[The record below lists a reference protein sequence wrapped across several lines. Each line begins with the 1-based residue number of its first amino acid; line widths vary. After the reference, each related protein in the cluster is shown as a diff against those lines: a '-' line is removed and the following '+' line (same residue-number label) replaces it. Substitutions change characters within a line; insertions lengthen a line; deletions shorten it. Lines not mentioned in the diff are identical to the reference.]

1 MKKGRWLV
9 MDETV
14 GKLGASGSSIYG
26 TKQGRG
32 NRIYQDALL
41 GGIGHG
47 AARPSSHHEESC
59 SSVHM
64 QSANRPYPIGSKLVL
79 VKGFEPWKRFK
90 RCIDVLT
97 IIPCSH
103 NIWSGLQVN
112 FGVARFGSSLA
123 PNSKIH
129 WEQILTLSGI
139 FGLRSYPILEL
150 YTLALSQDKIVN

>member
-64 QSANRPYPIGSKLVL
+64 QSANRPYPTGS
-79 VKGFEPWKRFK
+79 K
-90 RCIDVLT
+90 RCIGALT

-103 NIWSGLQVN
+103 NIWPGFQVD
-112 FGVARFGSSLA
+112 FGVARFGSSPA
-123 PNSKIH
+123 PDSKIH
-129 WEQILTLSGI
+129 WEQILTPSGI

-150 YTLALSQDKIVN
+150 YTLALSQNKIVN